1 MNILGFFSKIID
13 SLKKFFAGETFKKVE
28 SAAIAVSQ
36 LLQYALP
43 AVEMVAKMTPTK
55 SDDEIVEMIKK
66 LNMPVEL
73 DLDKPL
79 NTYEKQAYLNGA
91 ARLIIQGN
99 LKDAILSAGRA
110 GLSLGGQKIVNA
122 TDIPDNW
129 LNSAINMAY
138 TAFKA
143 TVK

>member
-1 MNILGFFSKIID
+1 MNILGFFNKIVD
-13 SLKKFFAGETFKKVE
+13 SLKKLFSGDKFKQVE
-28 SAAIAVSQ
+28 NAAIAVSQ

-43 AVEMVAKMTPTK
+43 AVELVAKMTPTK
-55 SDDEIVEMIKK
+55 TDDEIVEMIKS
-66 LNMPVEL
+66 LNMPIEL
-73 DLDKPL
+73 DLSKPL
-79 NTYEKQAYLNGA
+79 NAYEKQAYLNGA
-91 ARLIIQGN
+91 ARLIIQGK
-99 LKDAILSAGRA
+99 LKDALVAAGAA
-110 GLSLGGQKIVNA
+110 GLNFGGQKITST